1 MMLCLS
7 RHAFLCVLVLLPLLA
22 ACRFWP
28 LPTEADEGG
37 ILIHYGT
44 SFGECIG
51 YCITELTVEDGHA
64 TWVRNGWDRDMV
76 EMPEIRVERD
86 LSGEDW
92 AILRSLARLDV
103 LKSLQDVYG
112 CPDCLDGG
120 AEWVELA
127 EEDQAKRVTIE
138 YGETLQ
144 PVAGL
149 LHELRA
155 LNESFLAQQPDLE

>member
-1 MMLCLS
+1 MMKFCSTRRVL
-7 RHAFLCVLVLLPLLA
+7 FILVLLPLLA
-22 ACRFWP
+22 SCRFWP
-28 LPTEADEGG
+28 LPTEADEAGTV
-37 ILIHYGT
+37 IHYGT

-64 TWVRNGWDRDMV
+64 TWVRTGWDRDMV
-76 EMPEIRVERD
+76 EMPKIRVERD

-92 AILRSLARLDV
+92 AVLRSVARLDV

-127 EEDQAKRVTIE
+127 REDEAKRVTFE
-138 YGETLQ
+138 YRETLQ
-144 PVAGL
+144 PIAGL
-149 LHELRA
+149 IHELRA
-155 LNESFLAQQPDLE
+155 LNESFIAEQQD